1 MEKHSRVSK
10 AKKKRKNKRWLK
22 TTGIVVLLITI
33 CIVGYV
39 YSVFNNARKTINE
52 QMNTD
57 LTSIDIKRAKEKIG
71 KREKLNILLLGVD
84 KRKGDRG
91 RSDTIIV
98 LTIDPKKERMQMIS
112 IPRDTRTLIVGKGFE
127 DKINHAYAFGGADMS
142 VATVENMLD
151 IEIDYF
157 LEINMEGLIQLV
169 DAVGGITVHNEL
181 DWHSDGFHYKPGKL
195 HLDGK
200 RALGYV
206 RMRKQDPEGDF
217 GRTKRQ
223 RQVIEAIIKKGI
235 SIAGVTKINEML
247 EVLGNNVAT
256 NMNFDDMKDLMVYYR
271 NAARNSETY
280 MLKGKGTRINGI
292 YYYIVPEEEIAKV
305 HEMIV
310 SR

>member
-1 MEKHSRVSK
+1 MGHMEKHSRVSK

-169 DAVGGITVHNEL
+169 DAVGGITVLNWIGIVMDFIINQGNYTWMASVHLAMFACVSKTLKEILVGLNVSVKLSRQSSRKEL
-181 DWHSDGFHYKPGKL
+181 
-195 HLDGK
+195 
-200 RALGYV
+200 V
-206 RMRKQDPEGDF
+206 
-217 GRTKRQ
+217 
-223 RQVIEAIIKKGI
+223 
-235 SIAGVTKINEML
+235 
-247 EVLGNNVAT
+247 
-256 NMNFDDMKDLMVYYR
+256 
-271 NAARNSETY
+271 
-280 MLKGKGTRINGI
+280 
-292 YYYIVPEEEIAKV
+292 
-305 HEMIV
+305 
-310 SR
+310 

>member
-1 MEKHSRVSK
+1 
-10 AKKKRKNKRWLK
+10 
-22 TTGIVVLLITI
+22 
-33 CIVGYV
+33 
-39 YSVFNNARKTINE
+39 
-52 QMNTD
+52 MNTD

-98 LTIDPKKERMQMIS
+98 LTIDPKKERMKMIS

-235 SIAGVTKINEML
+235 SIGGVTKINEML